1 MSAMSN
7 INEPA
12 GEADNNIA
20 KNNPPSLR
28 PEWIR
33 LPKEGSNCV
42 FTGLSRSYIAGLI
55 REGKI
60 RSRTLR
66 NRGASRGIRLISYD
80 SIMEFIRDFRE
91 ER

>member
-55 REGKI
+55 REGKVHS
-60 RSRTLR
+60 RSLL
-66 NRGASRGIRLISYD
+66 NHGARRGIRLISYD
-80 SIMEFIRDFRE
+80 SIMDFIKGASE

>member
-20 KNNPPSLR
+20 KNNPPALR

-42 FTGLSRSYIAGLI
+42 FTGLSRSYRWA
-55 REGKI
+55 
-60 RSRTLR
+60 
-66 NRGASRGIRLISYD
+66 D
-80 SIMEFIRDFRE
+80 P
-91 ER
+91 

>member
-1 MSAMSN
+1 MSN
-7 INEPA
+7 INESA
-12 GEADNNIA
+12 GEADNSIA

-80 SIMEFIRDFRE
+80 SIMDFIKGSSE

>member
-1 MSAMSN
+1 MSN
-7 INEPA
+7 IHESA
-12 GEADNNIA
+12 GEADNSIA

-33 LPKEGSNCV
+33 LPREGSNCV

-55 REGKI
+55 REGKVHS
-60 RSRTLR
+60 RSLR
-66 NRGASRGIRLISYD
+66 NRGATRGVRLISYE

>member
-1 MSAMSN
+1 MSN
-7 INEPA
+7 IHESA
-12 GEADNNIA
+12 GEADNSIA

-33 LPKEGSNCV
+33 LPREGSNCV

-55 REGKI
+55 REGKVHS
-60 RSRTLR
+60 RSLR

-80 SIMEFIRDFRE
+80 SIMDYIKGSSE

>member
-1 MSAMSN
+1 MSN
-7 INEPA
+7 IHESA
-12 GEADNNIA
+12 GEADNSIA

-33 LPKEGSNCV
+33 LPREGSNCV

-80 SIMEFIRDFRE
+80 SIMDFIKGSSE